1 MALSESALKKLH
13 KDEIINLALD
23 YQSKFDSMLAGI
35 RNELS
40 DLKKYFE
47 QLRSDL
53 SVTKLVNTKLKE
65 KVVSLERQTWS
76 NSQYSRRGCL
86 ELSGIPETI
95 ESKDLEGTALDIFE
109 KLDVMVDPSIVEDCH
124 WIKSSKGPRKVI
136 VKLSRRKD
144 ANKIRSL
151 KKGLKCMNLSSLGVN
166 STVYINDSLCT
177 YYKMLWGK
185 CRKLL
190 LNKYFYSFWVTN
202 GTIKLKTVE
211 NGRVYA
217 ITHRNDLV
225 ELFPDNEILA
235 DQVETARLF
244 FKVMI
249 QITFHYRF
257 TFFSLHFCF
266 QKVMF

>member
-23 YQSKFDSMLAGI
+23 YQSKFDSTLAGI
-35 RNELS
+35 TNELS
-40 DLKKYFE
+40 DLKKGFE

-53 SVTKLVNTKLKE
+53 SVTKQVNTKLKE
-65 KVVSLERQTWS
+65 KVVSLERQTSS
-76 NSQYSRRGCL
+76 NSQYSRRECL

-95 ESKDLEGTALDIFE
+95 ENKDLERTVLGIFE
-109 KLDVMVDPSIVEDCH
+109 KLDVMVDPNNAEDCH
-124 WIKSSKGPRKVI
+124 WIKSSKGPKKVI

-144 ANKIRSL
+144 ANKIRLL
-151 KKGLKCMNLSSLGVN
+151 KKGLKGMNLSSLGIN

-177 YYKMLWGK
+177 YYKMLWDK

-190 LNKYFYSFWVTN
+190 LNKYIYSFWVTN
-202 GTIKLKTVE
+202 GTFKLKTVE

-217 ITHRNDLV
+217 ITHRKDLV

-235 DQVETARLF
+235 DQV
-244 FKVMI
+244 
-249 QITFHYRF
+249 
-257 TFFSLHFCF
+257 
-266 QKVMF
+266 